1 MQRKFT
7 IKRNTIKKVVRHG
20 KSAPSDTIS
29 SSITGKT
36 EAEDFHLNIIT
47 SSRVDTTHAS
57 RLRAPIEAESTA
69 HKSKRK
75 LRAAKNFALK
85 SAPPIPT
92 APKDPL
98 ERKRRWL
105 LSQAK
110 IHIKLI
116 DLPIIIT
123 TVLLS
128 VLGVFA
134 VYSTTLS
141 YGSDRYVTIQFF
153 GMSVGIVIA
162 VIMSLIDY
170 RSIAS
175 KYHYILGL
183 NVFILL
189 FTLVFGE
196 GIAGST
202 TNQNWINIGPIQI
215 QPSEFSKLLFIFS
228 FASHLSLVRDRMHKF
243 STVISLAIHALLIFG
258 LILLQGDIGI
268 LTIFFIIF
276 ICMCFA
282 AGISMWYYVIGAV
295 GVVCASPFLWAK
307 LDTYQKNRIL
317 LCFDPSIDPLG
328 KNERY
333 QQMWSEKA
341 IGNGGITGTGFTKG
355 TTIQNFDSPQS
366 AKHTDMIFSS
376 ICEELGMIG
385 ALIILALTVFI
396 IFRALRI
403 ALKTENLAGRYIC
416 VGIASMF
423 MIQVIENV
431 GMCLGVLPVIG
442 ITYPFLS
449 YGGSSIISCFIAI
462 GMVLSVSTHR
472 EQNFFS
478 Q

>member
-1 MQRKFT
+1 
-7 IKRNTIKKVVRHG
+7 
-20 KSAPSDTIS
+20 
-29 SSITGKT
+29 
-36 EAEDFHLNIIT
+36 
-47 SSRVDTTHAS
+47 
-57 RLRAPIEAESTA
+57 
-69 HKSKRK
+69 
-75 LRAAKNFALK
+75 
-85 SAPPIPT
+85 
-92 APKDPL
+92 
-98 ERKRRWL
+98 
-105 LSQAK
+105 
-110 IHIKLI
+110 
-116 DLPIIIT
+116 
-123 TVLLS
+123 
-128 VLGVFA
+128 
-134 VYSTTLS
+134 
-141 YGSDRYVTIQFF
+141 
-153 GMSVGIVIA
+153 
-162 VIMSLIDY
+162 
-170 RSIAS
+170 
-175 KYHYILGL
+175 
-183 NVFILL
+183 
-189 FTLVFGE
+189 
-196 GIAGST
+196 
-202 TNQNWINIGPIQI
+202 
-215 QPSEFSKLLFIFS
+215 
-228 FASHLSLVRDRMHKF
+228 
-243 STVISLAIHALLIFG
+243 
-258 LILLQGDIGI
+258 
-268 LTIFFIIF
+268 
-276 ICMCFA
+276 
-282 AGISMWYYVIGAV
+282 MWYYVIGAV

-396 IFRALRI
+396 IFRAL
-403 ALKTENLAGRYIC
+403 C